1 MFIQTEA
8 TPNPNTLKFIPGEP
22 VMNDGTADF
31 TDSESATASPLAGAV
46 FAIGGIKRIFFG
58 SDFISVTRDEAG
70 DSWPVLKPQILAAI
84 MDHYV
89 SGAALMTGEVP
100 ADETETGEDSPVV
113 AQIKELLD
121 TRIRPSVANDGG
133 DIIFRGFEDG
143 VVYLRLQGSC
153 AGCPSSTATLKHG
166 IENLLKYYVPEVLSV
181 QSVS

>member
-1 MFIQTEA
+1 MFIQTET
-8 TPNPNTLKFIPGEP
+8 TPNPNTLKFIPGQT
-22 VMNDGTADF
+22 VMEDGTADF
-31 TDSESATASPLAGAV
+31 SSREEAATSPLAS
-46 FAIGGIKRIFFG
+46 AIFEIAGVKRIFFG
-58 SDFISVTRDEAG
+58 SDFISVTRAPESDNWA
-70 DSWPVLKPQILAAI
+70 VLKPHVLAAI

-89 SGAALMTGEVP
+89 AGKALLGDSFQPAESSADDSEVV
-100 ADETETGEDSPVV
+100 TR
-113 AQIKELLD
+113 IKELLD

-181 QSVS
+181 ESAN